1 MYFLIFLNLLFLV
14 VRVAS
19 EASLVVLAY
28 VALKFLGLYGPAPKP
43 SLFSRLRRALKAF

>member
-1 MYFLIFLNLLFLV
+1 MLFLIFLNLLFFAV
-14 VRVAS
+14 KVAS

-28 VALKFLGLYGPAPKP
+28 VALKFLGLYGPSKAP